1 VAALRLLRIVGDLR
15 SDGLPGHLTAATDA
29 TPTSPTTSNQAKREQ
44 IIDGMTALTATV
56 SMEATSPETQ
66 GPSSRG
72 LSLLAAELGS
82 VSMRWFVGAAAVVL
96 LAGCGASSKHVIT
109 DRTVEVH
116 GQTLAVHCRGT
127 GSPTVVFEAGL
138 GFGAVEWVEVQPQV
152 ARQSRTCAYDRL
164 GEGESAATQAGVAQT
179 VDDQAQTLRAVLA
192 GAGVEPP
199 YILVGHSWGGAI
211 VQRFAFKH
219 RDEVAGIVLVDSSEA
234 DVTGRLLAMLP
245 RCHADRCGSI
255 ANVRAGLVDTLKPS
269 LNQEAV
275 DWRASI
281 PQLHQLKSLGSIPL
295 IVLTAGT
302 SDIGVGLPSPYGERT
317 YEIWLRAQSQLA
329 ALSSQSVHAVAEHS
343 GHLVP
348 VYQPEAVVAAVN
360 AVVRAARNRGRL
372 QRCHAVF
379 RGVTG
384 VRCI

>member
-1 VAALRLLRIVGDLR
+1 
-15 SDGLPGHLTAATDA
+15 
-29 TPTSPTTSNQAKREQ
+29 
-44 IIDGMTALTATV
+44 
-56 SMEATSPETQ
+56 MEATSPETQ

-109 DRTVEVH
+109 DGTVEVH
-116 GQTLAVHCRGT
+116 GQTLEVHCRGT

-138 GFGAVEWVEVQPQV
+138 GFGAVEWVGVQPQV

-164 GEGESAATQAGVAQT
+164 GEGESAATRAGVAQT

-211 VQRFAFKH
+211 VQRFAFEH

-234 DVTGRLLAMLP
+234 DVNGRLLAMLP
-245 RCHADRCGSI
+245 RCHADGCGSI
-255 ANVRAGLVDTLKPS
+255 ASVRAGLVDSLKPS
-269 LNQEAV
+269 LNPEAV

-302 SDIGVGLPSPYGERT
+302 SDIGVGLPSPYEERT

-360 AVVRAARNRGRL
+360 AVVRAARSRGRL